1 MISPVYVWS
10 STITRF
16 ICNVVAAQCAR
27 CEGGCC
33 LRDGG
38 DLRLAISDAAKVT
51 GIHAARS
58 MALASVSRPSAAGM
72 TREERCRKDMS
83 NSQDEERCARPFKRN
98 PRQFSNFL
106 GNAALRAKAASD
118 SRK

>member
-1 MISPVYVWS
+1 M
-10 STITRF
+10 
-16 ICNVVAAQCAR
+16 CAVR
-27 CEGGCC
+27 GRVLC

-38 DLRLAISDAAKVT
+38 DSRLAISDAAKVT

-118 SRK
+118 SAQVKPMRQVSGHGS